1 MAPSCSAGQ
10 WVTRVSWLSERQRDG
25 GIDEVPI
32 DGATGSMWLC
42 GKHRIGPNP
51 DGVVASVD
59 ASSVVCLTEA
69 HELADR
75 YPGYVNWLTTDP
87 RAIWFPI
94 PDLSVPD
101 SDEWT
106 ALIADLLDRVR
117 SGSNIIIHCA
127 AGIGRAGTAACS
139 VLLAAGMSLDDAERR
154 VADCRLGAG
163 PQSRDQAQF
172 IREWAESSP
181 IVAHPDL

>member
-1 MAPSCSAGQ
+1 
-10 WVTRVSWLSERQRDG
+10 VSWLSERQRDG

-32 DGATGSMWLC
+32 DGDAGSMWLC
-42 GKHRIGPNP
+42 GKHRIGPDP
-51 DGVVASVD
+51 DGVAFSVD
-59 ASSVVCLTEA
+59 ASVVVCLTEA

-75 YPGYVNWLTTDP
+75 YPDYVDWLTTDP

-101 SDEWT
+101 SEEWT
-106 ALIADLLDRVR
+106 VLVAGLLNRAR
-117 SGSNIIIHCA
+117 SGANIIIHCA

-181 IVAHPDL
+181 IVAQHDV